1 MENFDAEQ
9 TTPIVIGSRCIFRVG
24 NRFFLLTELRSS
36 IPGVGF
42 LRVVISCITAAQAAA
57 LQRAGVGFCSIS
69 NTVPVG
75 VGVRF
80 QCTFV
85 VGGQAF
91 LIFVTQTPTGIT
103 PVIVRS
109 PLCTV
114 ICPPAGT
121 GDEQETEENLE

>member
-9 TTPIVIGSRCIFRVG
+9 TTALVIGSRCIFRIG
-24 NRFFLLTELRSS
+24 TRFFLLTEIISS
-36 IPGVGF
+36 IPGVDF
-42 LRVVISCITAAQAAA
+42 LRVVISCITATQAAG
-57 LQRAGVGFCSIS
+57 LQQAGVRICPIS

-85 VGGQAF
+85 VDGQAY
-91 LIFVTQTPTGIT
+91 LIFVTQTPTGIS
-103 PVIVRS
+103 PLIVRS

-114 ICPPAGT
+114 VCPPSGTAG
-121 GDEQETEENLE
+121 EMEEEVNLD